1 MASIAPTCSPT
12 SLQLRLAFAAPK
24 FPLAPHV
31 RFRNLNLNRVRPLR
45 AAQNGVGSEWAGTEP
60 KLDGL
65 SGWSDSD
72 AQERP
77 NITPKKESYGGV
89 VGVGVAGVL
98 LLSGFTFAA
107 LSLGKQTVSRPEQH
121 MKPLTTQQEE
131 LLSSNDHNDEVTEQ
145 LTVDKAEQG
154 NGKMEGQIVISEDYS
169 SAESG
174 NIYSDYS
181 IVDDSDIGS
190 QLIYDSKPPPI
201 MLMMLLNI
209 YLLFKNTNSMRH
221 ESLVPLESGNTVDS
235 FNAYGFIDFDSNPTV
250 DTAESTVSLKENLF
264 YVEPGDLSN
273 YDEAK
278 PLHLNT
284 EQHDEITSSS
294 GSVSFGFSETY
305 SSSGADNKTEIVSV
319 VVTPESNNMNS
330 DPNFLNESG
339 QENILSA
346 SKKENLD
353 LNKIPQVSAGG
364 NEPSF
369 EELSIPGNYL
379 FEKSSA
385 SSSANT
391 LVDEQV
397 RNDNYEVDKVKSES
411 PNSGSFFSVPGI
423 PAPSVVSAAVQVLPG
438 KVLVPAA
445 VDHVQGQAFA
455 ALQVL
460 KVIEPDVQPSDLCT
474 RREYARWLVSAS
486 SALSRSTVSKVYPA
500 MYIDNVTE
508 LAFDD
513 VTPKDPDFSS
523 IQGLAEAGLIESRL
537 SRRDIQ
543 FPVSRQDLVSW
554 KMALERR
561 QLPEADR
568 KMLYQLSGFIDTDK
582 IHPNACPA
590 LVADLSAGEHGIIA
604 LAFGIVILKKYLII
618 CLIVSFYLFQ
628 NSFFVVS
635 NLLLVFSVHSFFY
648 FWGWGWDIQGYTRLF
663 QPDKPVTKAQ
673 AAVALAT
680 GDASEIVSEELAR
693 IEAESIAENAVAE
706 HSALVAQVEKDINA
720 SFEQELFIER
730 EKINAVERM
739 AEEARLELERLRAER
754 EEDNLALTKERAA
767 IESEMEVFS
776 KLRHE
781 VEDQLQSVMN
791 DKVEIAHEKERISKL
806 REQAEVENKEI
817 ARLQYELEVE
827 RKALSMARAWA
838 EDEAKRVREQAI
850 ALEEA
855 RDRWGRHGIKVV
867 VDDDL
872 RKEASAGVTWLNASE
887 QISVQGTVDRAE
899 SLLDKLKQMA
909 ADISGKSRD
918 TLDRIIHTVSLFISK
933 LREWALRT
941 GKQAE
946 EFGEVAI
953 SKAGK
958 SASELQQNALE
969 FGFAMKEGA
978 KRLAGDCREGVE
990 KVTQKFTQK
999 FKT

>member
-1 MASIAPTCSPT
+1 MASLTCTPT

-24 FPLAPHV
+24 FPHPPHV
-31 RFRNLNLNRVRPLR
+31 RMRNFKLNRLRPLR
-45 AAQNGVGSEWAGTEP
+45 AAQDGVSSEWAGPGP
-60 KLDGL
+60 KLDGF
-65 SGWSDSD
+65 SGWSDTD
-72 AQERP
+72 AEQRP
-77 NITPKKESYGGV
+77 NNAPKKDSYGGV

-98 LLSGFTFAA
+98 LLSGLTFAA
-107 LSLGKQTVSRPEQH
+107 LSLGKQTGSRPEQH
-121 MKPLTTQQEE
+121 MKTLTTQQEE
-131 LLSSNDHNDEVTEQ
+131 LLSSDDHNDEITEQ
-145 LTVDKAEQG
+145 GNVDSMVEQG
-154 NGKMEGQIVISEDYS
+154 NGKMEGQIDISGDYS
-169 SAESG
+169 SAESS
-174 NIYSDYS
+174 NFYSDNS

-190 QLIYDSKPPPI
+190 QLIYDSKNP
-201 MLMMLLNI
+201 
-209 YLLFKNTNSMRH
+209 SD
-221 ESLVPLESGNTVDS
+221 GVDDATKHIS
-235 FNAYGFIDFDSNPTV
+235 VQEDLQDELAF
-250 DTAESTVSLKENLF
+250 
-264 YVEPGDLSN
+264 GDAPN
-273 YDEAK
+273 YDDAK

-294 GSVSFGFSETY
+294 GSVSAE
-305 SSSGADNKTEIVSV
+305 
-319 VVTPESNNMNS
+319 
-330 DPNFLNESG
+330 
-339 QENILSA
+339 
-346 SKKENLD
+346 
-353 LNKIPQVSAGG
+353 G

-369 EELSIPGNYL
+369 EERSVPGNDL
-379 FEKSSA
+379 FEESSI
-385 SSSANT
+385 SSSVNT

-397 RNDNYEVDKVKSES
+397 TNDNYEVDEVKSKS

-423 PAPSVVSAAVQVLPG
+423 PAPSVVSASVQVLPG

-445 VDHVQGQAFA
+445 VDQVQGQALA

-513 VTPKDPDFSS
+513 VIPEDPDFSS

-543 FPVSRQDLVSW
+543 LSAEEDDSPFYFSPESPLSRQDLVSW
-554 KMALERR
+554 KMALEKR
-561 QLPEADR
+561 QLPEANR
-568 KMLYQLSGFIDTDK
+568 KVLYQVSGFIDTDK

-590 LVADLSAGEHGIIA
+590 LVADLSSGEQGIIA
-604 LAFGIVILKKYLII
+604 LAF
-618 CLIVSFYLFQ
+618 
-628 NSFFVVS
+628 
-635 NLLLVFSVHSFFY
+635 
-648 FWGWGWDIQGYTRLF
+648 GYTRLF

-673 AAVALAT
+673 AAMALAT

-693 IEAESIAENAVAE
+693 IEAESVAENAVAA

-730 EKINAVERM
+730 EKISAVERM

-767 IESEMEVFS
+767 IDSEMEVFS

-781 VEDQLQSVMN
+781 VEDQLQSLMN
-791 DKVEIAHEKERISKL
+791 DRVEIAHEKERISKL

-817 ARLQYELEVE
+817 CRLQYELEVE

-855 RDRWGRHGIKVV
+855 RDRWERHGIKVV

-887 QISVQGTVDRAE
+887 QVSVQGTVDRAE

-909 ADISGKSRD
+909 ADIRGKSRD
-918 TLDRIIHTVSLFISK
+918 TLDKIIHMVSQLISK
-933 LREWALRT
+933 LREWACKT

-946 EFGEVAI
+946 EFGEAAI
-953 SKAGK
+953 SKVGK
-958 SASELQQNALE
+958 SASELQLSALE
-969 FGFAMKEGA
+969 VGSGIKEGA
-978 KRLAGDCREGVE
+978 KRVAGDCREGVE
-990 KVTQKFTQK
+990 KITQKFTQK

>member
-1 MASIAPTCSPT
+1 MASLTCTPT

-24 FPLAPHV
+24 FPHPPHV
-31 RFRNLNLNRVRPLR
+31 RMRNFKLNRLRPLR
-45 AAQNGVGSEWAGTEP
+45 AAQDGVSSEWAGPGP
-60 KLDGL
+60 KLDGF
-65 SGWSDSD
+65 SGWSDTD
-72 AQERP
+72 AEQRP
-77 NITPKKESYGGV
+77 NNAPKKDSYGGV

-98 LLSGFTFAA
+98 LLSGLTFAA
-107 LSLGKQTVSRPEQH
+107 LSLGKQTGSRPEQH
-121 MKPLTTQQEE
+121 MKTLTTQQEE
-131 LLSSNDHNDEVTEQ
+131 LLSSDDHNDEITEQ
-145 LTVDKAEQG
+145 GNVDSMVEQG
-154 NGKMEGQIVISEDYS
+154 NGKMEGQIDISGDYS
-169 SAESG
+169 SAESS
-174 NIYSDYS
+174 NFYSDNS

-190 QLIYDSKPPPI
+190 QLIYDSKNP
-201 MLMMLLNI
+201 
-209 YLLFKNTNSMRH
+209 SD
-221 ESLVPLESGNTVDS
+221 GVDDATKHIS
-235 FNAYGFIDFDSNPTV
+235 VQEDLQDELAF
-250 DTAESTVSLKENLF
+250 
-264 YVEPGDLSN
+264 GDAPN
-273 YDEAK
+273 YDDAK

-305 SSSGADNKTEIVSV
+305 SSSGSDNETGIVSV
-319 VVTPESNNMNS
+319 LVNPESNNMIS
-330 DPNFLNESG
+330 DPKFFNEAG

-346 SKKENLD
+346 SKNENLD
-353 LNKIPQVSAGG
+353 LNKIPQVSAEG

-369 EELSIPGNYL
+369 EERSVPGNDL
-379 FEKSSA
+379 FEESSI
-385 SSSANT
+385 SSSVNT

-397 RNDNYEVDKVKSES
+397 TNDNYEVDEVKSKS

-423 PAPSVVSAAVQVLPG
+423 PAPSVVSASVQVLPG

-445 VDHVQGQAFA
+445 VDQVQGQALA

-513 VTPKDPDFSS
+513 VIPEDPDFSS

-543 FPVSRQDLVSW
+543 LSAEEDDSPFYFSPESPLSRQDLVSW
-554 KMALERR
+554 KMALEKR
-561 QLPEADR
+561 QLPEANR
-568 KMLYQLSGFIDTDK
+568 KVLYQVSGFIDTDK

-590 LVADLSAGEHGIIA
+590 LVADLSSGEQGIIA
-604 LAFGIVILKKYLII
+604 LAF
-618 CLIVSFYLFQ
+618 
-628 NSFFVVS
+628 
-635 NLLLVFSVHSFFY
+635 
-648 FWGWGWDIQGYTRLF
+648 GYTRLF

-673 AAVALAT
+673 AAMALAT

-693 IEAESIAENAVAE
+693 IEAESVAENAVAA

-730 EKINAVERM
+730 EKISAVERM

-767 IESEMEVFS
+767 IDSEMEVFS

-781 VEDQLQSVMN
+781 VEDQLQSLMN
-791 DKVEIAHEKERISKL
+791 DRVEIAHEKERISKL

-817 ARLQYELEVE
+817 CRLQYELEVE

-855 RDRWGRHGIKVV
+855 RDRWERHGIKVV

-887 QISVQGTVDRAE
+887 QVSVQGTVDRAE

-909 ADISGKSRD
+909 ADIRGKSRD
-918 TLDRIIHTVSLFISK
+918 TLDKIIHMVSQLISK
-933 LREWALRT
+933 LREWACKT

-946 EFGEVAI
+946 EFGEAAI
-953 SKAGK
+953 SKVGK
-958 SASELQQNALE
+958 SASELQLSALE
-969 FGFAMKEGA
+969 VGSGIKEGA
-978 KRLAGDCREGVE
+978 KRVAGDCREGVE
-990 KVTQKFTQK
+990 KITQKFTQK

>member
-1 MASIAPTCSPT
+1 MASLTCTPT

-24 FPLAPHV
+24 FPHPPHV
-31 RFRNLNLNRVRPLR
+31 RMRNFKLNRLRPLR
-45 AAQNGVGSEWAGTEP
+45 AAQDGVSSEWAGPGP
-60 KLDGL
+60 KLDGF
-65 SGWSDSD
+65 SGWSDTD
-72 AQERP
+72 AEQRP
-77 NITPKKESYGGV
+77 NNAPKKDSYGGV

-98 LLSGFTFAA
+98 LLSGLTFAA
-107 LSLGKQTVSRPEQH
+107 LSLGKQTGSRPEQH
-121 MKPLTTQQEE
+121 MKTLTTQQEE
-131 LLSSNDHNDEVTEQ
+131 LLSSDDHNDEITEQ
-145 LTVDKAEQG
+145 GNVDSMVEQG
-154 NGKMEGQIVISEDYS
+154 NGKMEGD
-169 SAESG
+169 A
-174 NIYSDYS
+174 
-181 IVDDSDIGS
+181 
-190 QLIYDSKPPPI
+190 P
-201 MLMMLLNI
+201 
-209 YLLFKNTNSMRH
+209 
-221 ESLVPLESGNTVDS
+221 
-235 FNAYGFIDFDSNPTV
+235 
-250 DTAESTVSLKENLF
+250 
-264 YVEPGDLSN
+264 N
-273 YDEAK
+273 YDDAK

-305 SSSGADNKTEIVSV
+305 SSSGSDNETGIVSV
-319 VVTPESNNMNS
+319 LVNPESNNMIS
-330 DPNFLNESG
+330 DPKFFNEAG

-346 SKKENLD
+346 SKNENLD
-353 LNKIPQVSAGG
+353 LNKIPQVSAEG

-369 EELSIPGNYL
+369 EERSVPGNDL
-379 FEKSSA
+379 FEESSI
-385 SSSANT
+385 SSSVNT

-397 RNDNYEVDKVKSES
+397 TNDNYEVDEVKSKS

-423 PAPSVVSAAVQVLPG
+423 PAPSVVSASVQVLPG

-445 VDHVQGQAFA
+445 VDQVQGQALA

-513 VTPKDPDFSS
+513 VIPEDPDFSS

-543 FPVSRQDLVSW
+543 LSAEEDDSPFYFSPESPLSRQDLVSW
-554 KMALERR
+554 KMALEKR
-561 QLPEADR
+561 QLPEANR
-568 KMLYQLSGFIDTDK
+568 KVLYQVSGFIDTDK

-590 LVADLSAGEHGIIA
+590 LVADLSSGEQGIIA
-604 LAFGIVILKKYLII
+604 LAF
-618 CLIVSFYLFQ
+618 
-628 NSFFVVS
+628 
-635 NLLLVFSVHSFFY
+635 
-648 FWGWGWDIQGYTRLF
+648 GYTRLF

-673 AAVALAT
+673 AAMALAT

-693 IEAESIAENAVAE
+693 IEAESVAENAVAA

-730 EKINAVERM
+730 EKISAVERM

-767 IESEMEVFS
+767 IDSEMEVFS

-781 VEDQLQSVMN
+781 VEDQLQSLMN
-791 DKVEIAHEKERISKL
+791 DRVEIAHEKERISKL

-817 ARLQYELEVE
+817 CRLQYELEVE

-855 RDRWGRHGIKVV
+855 RDRWERHGIKVV

-887 QISVQGTVDRAE
+887 QVSVQGTVDRAE

-909 ADISGKSRD
+909 ADIRGKSRD
-918 TLDRIIHTVSLFISK
+918 TLDKIIHMVSQLISK
-933 LREWALRT
+933 LREWACKT

-946 EFGEVAI
+946 EFGEAAI
-953 SKAGK
+953 SKVGK
-958 SASELQQNALE
+958 SASELQLSALE
-969 FGFAMKEGA
+969 VGSGIKEGA
-978 KRLAGDCREGVE
+978 KRVAGDCREGVE
-990 KVTQKFTQK
+990 KITQKFTQK

>member
-1 MASIAPTCSPT
+1 MASLAPTCSPT

-24 FPLAPHV
+24 FPRPPHV
-31 RFRNLNLNRVRPLR
+31 RIRTHSRLRSLR
-45 AAQNGVGSEWAGTEP
+45 ASGSEWAGP
-60 KLDGL
+60 GPRLDGL
-65 SGWSDSD
+65 SGWSDTD
-72 AQERP
+72 ADQRP
-77 NITPKKESYGGV
+77 DTTPKKDSFGGV

-98 LLSGFTFAA
+98 LLSGLTFAA
-107 LSLGKQTVSRPEQH
+107 LSLGKRTGSRPGQQ

-131 LLSSNDHNDEVTEQ
+131 HLSSDDHNDEITGQVN
-145 LTVDKAEQG
+145 VDSKAEHG
-154 NGKMEGQIVISEDYS
+154 NGKIEGQIDISEDYS

-174 NIYSDYS
+174 KIYSTNS

-190 QLIYDSKPPPI
+190 QLIYNSKIPSDGVDDATKHI
-201 MLMMLLNI
+201 SVQEDLQ
-209 YLLFKNTNSMRH
+209 H
-221 ESLVPLESGNTVDS
+221 ESAFDNKLVFASESPVPLESENTVDS
-235 FNAYGFIDFDSNPTV
+235 FNAYGFRDFDGNPTV
-250 DTAESTVSLKENLF
+250 DTAESTSNLKENLF
-264 YVEPGDLSN
+264 NVEPGDLSN
-273 YDEAK
+273 YDDAK

-294 GSVSFGFSETY
+294 GSVSAE
-305 SSSGADNKTEIVSV
+305 
-319 VVTPESNNMNS
+319 
-330 DPNFLNESG
+330 
-339 QENILSA
+339 
-346 SKKENLD
+346 
-353 LNKIPQVSAGG
+353 G

-369 EELSIPGNYL
+369 KEPSVTGNDL
-379 FEKSSA
+379 FEKSSV

-397 RNDNYEVDKVKSES
+397 RNDNDEVDDVKSES
-411 PNSGSFFSVPGI
+411 PKSGSFFSVPGI
-423 PAPSVVSAAVQVLPG
+423 PAPSVFSAAVQVLPG

-445 VDHVQGQAFA
+445 VDQVQGQALA

-460 KVIEPDVQPSDLCT
+460 KVIEPDVQPTDLCT
-474 RREYARWLVSAS
+474 RREYARWLVTAS

-513 VTPKDPDFSS
+513 VTPEDTDFSS

-543 FPVSRQDLVSW
+543 LSAEEDDSPFYFSPESPLSRQDLVSW
-554 KMALERR
+554 KMALEKR
-561 QLPEADR
+561 QLPEADH
-568 KMLYQLSGFIDTDK
+568 KMLYQVSGFIDTDK

-590 LVADLSAGEHGIIA
+590 LVADLSAGENGIIA
-604 LAFGIVILKKYLII
+604 LAF
-618 CLIVSFYLFQ
+618 
-628 NSFFVVS
+628 
-635 NLLLVFSVHSFFY
+635 
-648 FWGWGWDIQGYTRLF
+648 GYTRLF

-673 AAVALAT
+673 AAMAIAT
-680 GDASEIVSEELAR
+680 GDASDIVSEELAR
-693 IEAESIAENAVAE
+693 IEAESIAENAVAA

-730 EKINAVERM
+730 EKISAVERM
-739 AEEARLELERLRAER
+739 AEEARFELERLRAER
-754 EEDNLALTKERAA
+754 EEENLALMKERAS

-781 VEDQLQSVMN
+781 VEDQLQSLMN
-791 DKVEIAHEKERISKL
+791 DKVEISHEKERISKL

-850 ALEEA
+850 ALEGA
-855 RDRWGRHGIKVV
+855 RDRWERHGIKVV

-872 RKEASAGVTWLNASE
+872 RRESSAGVTWLNASE

-899 SLLDKLKQMA
+899 NLLGKLKQMA
-909 ADISGKSRD
+909 ADLRGKSRD
-918 TLDRIIHTVSLFISK
+918 TLDKIIHMVSLFISK
-933 LREWALRT
+933 LREWACRT
-941 GKQAE
+941 RKQAE
-946 EFGEVAI
+946 EFGEAAI
-953 SKAGK
+953 SNTGK
-958 SASELQQNALE
+958 SASELQKSALE
-969 FGFAMKEGA
+969 FGFGVKEGA
-978 KRLAGDCREGVE
+978 KRVAGDCREGVE
-990 KVTQKFTQK
+990 KITQKFTQK

>member
-1 MASIAPTCSPT
+1 MASLAPTCSPT

-24 FPLAPHV
+24 FPRPPHV
-31 RFRNLNLNRVRPLR
+31 RIRTHSRLRSLR
-45 AAQNGVGSEWAGTEP
+45 ASGSEWAGP
-60 KLDGL
+60 GPRLDGL
-65 SGWSDSD
+65 SGWSDTD
-72 AQERP
+72 ADQRP
-77 NITPKKESYGGV
+77 DTTPKKDSFGGV

-98 LLSGFTFAA
+98 LLSGLTFAA
-107 LSLGKQTVSRPEQH
+107 LSLGKRTGSRPGQQ

-131 LLSSNDHNDEVTEQ
+131 HLSSDDHNDEITGQVN
-145 LTVDKAEQG
+145 VDSKAEHG
-154 NGKMEGQIVISEDYS
+154 NGKIEGQIDISEDYS

-174 NIYSDYS
+174 KIYSTNS

-190 QLIYDSKPPPI
+190 QLIYNSKIPSDGVDDATKHI
-201 MLMMLLNI
+201 SVQEDLQ
-209 YLLFKNTNSMRH
+209 H
-221 ESLVPLESGNTVDS
+221 ESAFDNKLVFASESPVPLESENTVDS
-235 FNAYGFIDFDSNPTV
+235 FNAYGFRDFDGNPTV
-250 DTAESTVSLKENLF
+250 DTAESTSNLKENLF
-264 YVEPGDLSN
+264 NVEPGDLSN
-273 YDEAK
+273 YDDAK

-294 GSVSFGFSETY
+294 GSVSFGVSKAY
-305 SSSGADNKTEIVSV
+305 SSSGADNETEIVSV
-319 VVTPESNNMNS
+319 AVNPESNNTIS
-330 DPNFLNESG
+330 DPEFFNEAG

-353 LNKIPQVSAGG
+353 LNKIPQVSAEG

-369 EELSIPGNYL
+369 KEPSVTGNDL
-379 FEKSSA
+379 FEKSSV

-397 RNDNYEVDKVKSES
+397 RNDNDEVDDVKSES
-411 PNSGSFFSVPGI
+411 PKSGSFFSVPGI
-423 PAPSVVSAAVQVLPG
+423 PAPLFSAAVQVLPG

-445 VDHVQGQAFA
+445 VDQVQGQALA

-460 KVIEPDVQPSDLCT
+460 KVIEPDVQPTDLCT
-474 RREYARWLVSAS
+474 RREYARWLVTAS

-513 VTPKDPDFSS
+513 VTPEDTDFSS

-543 FPVSRQDLVSW
+543 LSAEEDDSPFYFSPESPLSRQDLVSW
-554 KMALERR
+554 KMALEKR
-561 QLPEADR
+561 QLPEADH
-568 KMLYQLSGFIDTDK
+568 KMLYQVSGFIDTDK

-590 LVADLSAGEHGIIA
+590 LVADLSAGENGIIA
-604 LAFGIVILKKYLII
+604 LAF
-618 CLIVSFYLFQ
+618 
-628 NSFFVVS
+628 
-635 NLLLVFSVHSFFY
+635 
-648 FWGWGWDIQGYTRLF
+648 GYTRLF

-673 AAVALAT
+673 AAMAIAT
-680 GDASEIVSEELAR
+680 GDASDIVSEELAR
-693 IEAESIAENAVAE
+693 IEAESIAENAVAA

-730 EKINAVERM
+730 EKISAVERM
-739 AEEARLELERLRAER
+739 AEEARFELERLRAER
-754 EEDNLALTKERAA
+754 EEENLALMKERAS

-781 VEDQLQSVMN
+781 VEDQLQSLMN
-791 DKVEIAHEKERISKL
+791 DKVEISHEKERISKL

-850 ALEEA
+850 ALEGA
-855 RDRWGRHGIKVV
+855 RDRWERHGIKVV

-872 RKEASAGVTWLNASE
+872 RRESSAGVTWLNASE

-899 SLLDKLKQMA
+899 NLLGKLKQMA
-909 ADISGKSRD
+909 ADLRGKSRD
-918 TLDRIIHTVSLFISK
+918 TLDKIIHMVSLFISK
-933 LREWALRT
+933 LREWACRT
-941 GKQAE
+941 RKQAE
-946 EFGEVAI
+946 EFGEAAI
-953 SKAGK
+953 SNTGK
-958 SASELQQNALE
+958 SASELQKSALE
-969 FGFAMKEGA
+969 FGFGVKEGA
-978 KRLAGDCREGVE
+978 KRVAGDCREGVE
-990 KVTQKFTQK
+990 KITQKFTQK

>member
-1 MASIAPTCSPT
+1 MASLTCTPT

-24 FPLAPHV
+24 FPHPPHV
-31 RFRNLNLNRVRPLR
+31 RMRNFKLNRLRPLR
-45 AAQNGVGSEWAGTEP
+45 AAQDGVSSEWAGPGP
-60 KLDGL
+60 KLDGF
-65 SGWSDSD
+65 SGWSDTD
-72 AQERP
+72 AEQRP
-77 NITPKKESYGGV
+77 NNAPKKDSYGGV

-98 LLSGFTFAA
+98 LLSGLTFAA
-107 LSLGKQTVSRPEQH
+107 LSLGKQTGSRPEQH
-121 MKPLTTQQEE
+121 MKTLTTQQEE
-131 LLSSNDHNDEVTEQ
+131 LLSSDDHNDEIT
-145 LTVDKAEQG
+145 EQG
-154 NGKMEGQIVISEDYS
+154 NVDSMVEQ
-169 SAESG
+169 G
-174 NIYSDYS
+174 N
-181 IVDDSDIGS
+181 GS
-190 QLIYDSKPPPI
+190 QLIYDSKNP
-201 MLMMLLNI
+201 
-209 YLLFKNTNSMRH
+209 SD
-221 ESLVPLESGNTVDS
+221 GVDDATKHIS
-235 FNAYGFIDFDSNPTV
+235 VQEDLQDELAF
-250 DTAESTVSLKENLF
+250 
-264 YVEPGDLSN
+264 GDAPN
-273 YDEAK
+273 YDDAK

-305 SSSGADNKTEIVSV
+305 SSSGSDNETGIVSV
-319 VVTPESNNMNS
+319 LVNPESNNMIS
-330 DPNFLNESG
+330 DPKFFNEAG

-346 SKKENLD
+346 SKNENLD
-353 LNKIPQVSAGG
+353 LNKIPQVSAEG

-369 EELSIPGNYL
+369 EERSVPGNDL
-379 FEKSSA
+379 FEESSI
-385 SSSANT
+385 SSSVNT

-397 RNDNYEVDKVKSES
+397 TNDNYEVDEVKSKS

-423 PAPSVVSAAVQVLPG
+423 PAPSVVSASVQVLPG

-445 VDHVQGQAFA
+445 VDQVQGQALA

-513 VTPKDPDFSS
+513 VIPEDPDFSS

-543 FPVSRQDLVSW
+543 LSAEEDDSPFYFSPESPLSRQDLVSW
-554 KMALERR
+554 KMALEKR
-561 QLPEADR
+561 QLPEANR
-568 KMLYQLSGFIDTDK
+568 KVLYQVSGFIDTDK

-590 LVADLSAGEHGIIA
+590 LVADLSSGEQGIIA
-604 LAFGIVILKKYLII
+604 LAF
-618 CLIVSFYLFQ
+618 
-628 NSFFVVS
+628 
-635 NLLLVFSVHSFFY
+635 
-648 FWGWGWDIQGYTRLF
+648 GYTRLF

-673 AAVALAT
+673 AAMALAT

-693 IEAESIAENAVAE
+693 IEAESVAENAVAA

-730 EKINAVERM
+730 EKISAVERM

-767 IESEMEVFS
+767 IDSEMEVFS

-781 VEDQLQSVMN
+781 VEDQLQSLMN
-791 DKVEIAHEKERISKL
+791 DRVEIAHEKERISKL

-817 ARLQYELEVE
+817 CRLQYELEVE

-855 RDRWGRHGIKVV
+855 RDRWERHGIKVV

-887 QISVQGTVDRAE
+887 QVSVQGTVDRAE

-909 ADISGKSRD
+909 ADIRGKSRD
-918 TLDRIIHTVSLFISK
+918 TLDKIIHMVSQLISK
-933 LREWALRT
+933 LREWACKT

-946 EFGEVAI
+946 EFGEAAI
-953 SKAGK
+953 SKVGK
-958 SASELQQNALE
+958 SASELQLSALE
-969 FGFAMKEGA
+969 VGSGIKEGA
-978 KRLAGDCREGVE
+978 KRVAGDCREGVE
-990 KVTQKFTQK
+990 KITQKFTQK